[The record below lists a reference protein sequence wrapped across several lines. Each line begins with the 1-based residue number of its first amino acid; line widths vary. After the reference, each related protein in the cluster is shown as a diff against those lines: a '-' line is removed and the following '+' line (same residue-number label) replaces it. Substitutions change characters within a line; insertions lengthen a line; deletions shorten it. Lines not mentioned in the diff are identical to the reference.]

1 MSKPRIAVI
10 IGSTRK
16 TRFSDK
22 PAAWFME
29 KVKNHPELDFELVDL
44 AEEQVPLFDEAAST
58 AWMPSSDPRAV
69 AWQEKVASFDG
80 YVFLVAEYNH
90 SITGALKNAMD
101 QAFVEWNRKPMT
113 ALAYGSMGGTRA
125 LEHLRAIAVEVEM
138 VPIRSAIHIG
148 GADFFKVHPLGSNA
162 PISEIEANLEN
173 ALQGTLK
180 ELSWWARTLKP
191 ARQELQQAA

>member
-16 TRFSDK
+16 TRFADK
-22 PAAWFME
+22 PTAWFME
-29 KVKNHPELDFELVDL
+29 KVKNHPELDFEVVDL
-44 AEEQVPLFDEAAST
+44 RDFDLPLFDEAASNL
-58 AWMPSSDPRAV
+58 WMPSSDPRAV
-69 AWQEKVASFDG
+69 AWQEKIGSYDG
-80 YVFLVAEYNH
+80 YVFVVAEYNH

-138 VPIRSAIHIG
+138 VPLRAAIHIG
-148 GADFFKVHPLGSNA
+148 GADFFKVWNGGENA
-162 PISEIEANLEN
+162 PISEIEGNLEN
-173 ALQGTLK
+173 ALQSTLS

-191 ARQELQQAA
+191 AREELKEAA